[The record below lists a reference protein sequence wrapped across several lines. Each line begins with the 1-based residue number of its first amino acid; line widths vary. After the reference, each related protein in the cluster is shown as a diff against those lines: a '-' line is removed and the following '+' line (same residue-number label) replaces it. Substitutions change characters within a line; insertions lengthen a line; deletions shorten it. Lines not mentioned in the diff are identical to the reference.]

1 MGKQEIQVKINI
13 IEENESGELVI
24 TIDKKPE
31 EYREIFFYKL
41 GEPDDHI
48 RFNMLQ
54 EGKNVNFTGKVT
66 VSYTHLTL
74 PTNREV

>member
-1 MGKQEIQVKINI
+1 MLSIVLELNKNERTRKIMGKQEIKVQVNI

-24 TIDKKPE
+24 AIDKKPE

-48 RFNMLQ
+48 RFNML
-54 EGKNVNFTGKVT
+54 
-66 VSYTHLTL
+66 
-74 PTNREV
+74 RE